1 MNESQEFAWLDDV
14 STSFTGLENRTD
26 MMRDNAQCGKD
37 RIWWCD
43 GEYVW
48 FRRAKSNPATLERH
62 NRFVAD
68 GDYRHVET
76 QGEVEIWQLQPQSQ
90 FATKKKGNGK
100 SIDIGNMDTYNVRR
114 QAALTAVKRDWP
126 AFRDIMT
133 FLRERVTARHGAN
146 VGGAEMEYAEQYMA
160 VIASIEQRNGPAMG
174 EINRELIALADR
186 TGVKRNTTI
195 ELGRT

>member
-14 STSFTGLENRTD
+14 STGFTGLESRAQI
-26 MMRDNAQCGKD
+26 MRDGAQLGKD
-37 RIWWCD
+37 RIWSCD

-62 NRFVAD
+62 NRFVED

-76 QGEVEIWQLQPQSQ
+76 QGDVEVWQLQPQSI
-90 FATKKKGNGK
+90 FASVKGTG
-100 SIDIGNMDTYNVRR
+100 SIDIGKMNTYNVRR
-114 QAALTAVKRDWP
+114 QASLTACKRDWP

-133 FLRERVTARHGAN
+133 FLRERVLAKHGSN
-146 VGGAEMEYAEQYMA
+146 VAGAEMEYAEQYMA
-160 VIASIEQRNGPAMG
+160 VIASVEQRNGPGMG

-186 TGVKRNTTI
+186 RGDTGKKIITFGTADQ
-195 ELGRT
+195 